1 MRSVRAISLWGAL
14 LLATGGPAAL
24 ALGSPLIAWRDP
36 VYIVAGF
43 AGVVGMALLLV
54 QPLLVGGWLPGLTG
68 RAGRQTHRALGVA
81 LVVVVIV
88 HVGGLW
94 ITSPP
99 DMVDALLLRSPALFS
114 TWGVIAMWA
123 VLAAGLIGILRRR
136 MATGLR
142 VWRGLHT
149 TLVSITVVFTVLHA
163 VQIEGTMEP
172 WSKAALSGLILL
184 ALVRV
189 LLDRRIWSL
198 WLRVRRS

>member
-1 MRSVRAISLWGAL
+1 M
-14 LLATGGPAAL
+14 
-24 ALGSPLIAWRDP
+24 
-36 VYIVAGF
+36 
-43 AGVVGMALLLV
+43 
-54 QPLLVGGWLPGLTG
+54 
-68 RAGRQTHRALGVA
+68 A

-99 DMVDALLLRSPALFS
+99 DMVDAILFRSPALFS

-136 MATGLR
+136 MATWLR

-149 TLVSITVVFTVLHA
+149 TLVSITVVFTVLHV

-189 LLDRRIWSL
+189 LLDRRVWSL
-198 WLRVRRS
+198 WLRARRS